1 MPILERLYNL
11 EVEFHRQFRAAS
23 VDPAEAW
30 SIHTS
35 YALQNGYEPLIRSV
49 GIVDAAM
56 LNSLKERMVRGHD
69 PRDVHAAYQSLRR
82 LIAVA

>member
-1 MPILERLYNL
+1 MPVLERLYSL

-23 VDPAEAW
+23 ANPAEAW

-49 GIVDAAM
+49 GMVDAAM
-56 LNSLKERMVRGHD
+56 LSSLKERLGRGHD
-69 PRDVHAAYQSLRR
+69 PRDVQAAFQSLRR